1 MSRPPHLGETFSTT
15 DPPGTEYVSPADS
28 TGTDEAHDN
37 PEETRPR
44 TVFNI
49 AGSGPAG
56 GFESHPVG
64 PPHPIPPLTPLPG
77 NGSGGDSTTDAS
89 GFSEPTTSAFGDP
102 SLQAGRSAP
111 PLGGIGA
118 DGFGPPTGFLGPPTE
133 HVGPPIEYAGP
144 PTEHV
149 GPPIEY
155 AGPPTEHVGP
165 PIEYAGPPTE
175 YVPQP
180 GFPPPGGFGPPPGA
194 FNEAPNGGFGPPP
207 ASFNP
212 RLEGFNGP
220 PPVPPAGAPPLP
232 PSGVG
237 LRRSPTDAPRG
248 AAARPSGP
256 PPGSVRARGP
266 RRARLQLRH
275 VNPWTVLKFSCVL
288 SIALFFVWLITIG
301 LLYGILQ
308 AAGVID
314 HINSAV
320 TTING
325 SASKDPVTPGL
336 VFGGAAI
343 IGVVNIVLF
352 IALSTVG
359 SVVYN
364 LCADLV
370 GGVEVTL
377 SERD

>member
-1 MSRPPHLGETFSTT
+1 MRMSRPPHLGETFS
-15 DPPGTEYVSPADS
+15 PPEPVTRQHDARSGPNGGSSVP
-28 TGTDEAHDN
+28 EALENHHPIDN
-37 PEETRPR
+37 PDETRPR
-44 TVFNI
+44 SSFGL

-56 GFESHPVG
+56 GFEPNPV
-64 PPHPIPPLTPLPG
+64 PPSLLPPG
-77 NGSGGDSTTDAS
+77 NSPLAGDQSDGDGFGETTAFGQPSLHTPGNAPSGGLA
-89 GFSEPTTSAFGDP
+89 EP
-102 SLQAGRSAP
+102 
-111 PLGGIGA
+111 
-118 DGFGPPTGFLGPPTE
+118 DGFGPPIE
-133 HVGPPIEYAGP
+133 YAGPPIEYAGP
-144 PTEHV
+144 PTE
-149 GPPIEY
+149 
-155 AGPPTEHVGP
+155 
-165 PIEYAGPPTE
+165 
-175 YVPQP
+175 
-180 GFPPPGGFGPPPGA
+180 FSPPPGEFTPPGDFRSAQTEFASPPGGGFGPPP
-194 FNEAPNGGFGPPP
+194 PGFGP
-207 ASFNP
+207 AQGSFNP
-212 RLEGFNGP
+212 TLEGFN
-220 PPVPPAGAPPLP
+220 ASTDGAPPGG
-232 PSGVG
+232 PSGAMGG
-237 LRRSPTDAPRG
+237 LR
-248 AAARPSGP
+248 PSQVDG
-256 PPGSVRARGP
+256 PGSPLGAGPRSGAPTGASGARARGP

-275 VNPWTVLKFSCVL
+275 INPWTVLKFSCVL

-314 HINSAV
+314 QINNAA

-325 SASKDPVTPGL
+325 SGSKDPVTPGL